1 MGVVKDALV
10 KQVLEGKNG
19 ISMKHRLANF
29 LFRYRT
35 TPHSTTGVTPAEL
48 MVKRCLRTRLS
59 LIKPNLAQVVEN
71 KQEKQNV

>member
-1 MGVVKDALV
+1 MRVVKYALV
-10 KQVLEGKNG
+10 KQVLEGKKG

-48 MVKRCLRTRLS
+48 MGKRRLRTKLS

-71 KQEKQNV
+71 Q